1 MSEPLAPP
9 SPGSYLAPA
18 TPAFGELREKGSKFL
33 AYLAPATGEAEVK
46 AVLAALAAR
55 HPDASH
61 HCWASRLGWPP
72 RERRDD
78 AGEPGGTAGPP
89 ILRALQGAGVSDAVL
104 VVVRWFGGTKLGKG
118 GLVRAYGGAAR
129 EALATAALVPRLLRQ
144 EVELAMPYAHLGAVQ
159 RLLHPPEV
167 ELLGEVYGA
176 AVRWRLAGAPARL
189 PALRDVAAALGLTLR
204 ERRPGSGETADDEPP
219 SARDNEAG

>member
-1 MSEPLAPP
+1 MSGDAPA
-9 SPGSYLAPA
+9 PGTYLAPA
-18 TPAFGELREKGSKFL
+18 AAAAGELREKGSRFL
-33 AYLAPATGEAEVK
+33 ALLAPAADEAAVK
-46 AVLAALAAR
+46 ALLAALAAR

-61 HCWASRLGWPP
+61 HCWAYRLGWPP
-72 RERRDD
+72 RERSHD

-89 ILRALQGAGVSDAVL
+89 ILRALQGAGVSDALL

-129 EALATAALVPRLLRQ
+129 EALAVAALVPRLLRL
-144 EVELAMPYAHLGAVQ
+144 EVEIEMPYPHLGAVQ

-167 ELLGEVYGA
+167 ELLGESYGA
-176 AVRWRLAGAPARL
+176 AVRWRLAVAPARL

-204 ERRPGSGETADDEPP
+204 EPGAAGE
-219 SARDNEAG
+219 RAGSPFGEI